1 MRGGGEGQIRVTTGW
16 ADDLVRR
23 QDGENDRGDG
33 KQDGRRRGR
42 GGLIFVHINK
52 RRILGPEWSM
62 SKVGT
67 PPPHNLDKPPR
78 LVESINNNNNVKNN
92 RKNDNS
98 NHNFDKDGGGDHKQ
112 KQQIV
117 LVKIIFQNKQTPHC
131 QMILQKQ
138 YKNILLL
145 IKMI

>member
-1 MRGGGEGQIRVTTGW
+1 MEEAISEV
-16 ADDLVRR
+16 
-23 QDGENDRGDG
+23 E
-33 KQDGRRRGR
+33 
-42 GGLIFVHINK
+42 I
-52 RRILGPEWSM
+52 
-62 SKVGT
+62 
-67 PPPHNLDKPPR
+67 PPPHHLDNTQA